1 MARILASGRNIR
13 SQATSKAKIKG
24 GTRSSPRFKSSKS
37 NTRPSA
43 SIVTTTLVV
52 GEKIPTTGTFTA
64 RLRLQDGTPKTLM
77 GLLDESESGIV
88 VWTFKPR
95 AEDEGISPHLS
106 HTTFPIYSST
116 SLVFRPT
123 VTPQE
128 NNIQHQT
135 NIQACDFASEIIK
148 SSYAG
153 PGLNMSVYGL
163 TTSSAATIASLQHR
177 NDEIYCDLLSDSG
190 GKLLRAMGYMDAE
203 GQVKRGAFVVSKDGT
218 ILMRK
223 TGGTMYNIADGV
235 FRVLKAVLKA
245 KSVVGR
251 VKVPY

>member
-1 MARILASGRNIR
+1 MARILDSGRNNR

-24 GTRSSPRFKSSKS
+24 GTRSSPRFKSSTS
-37 NTRPSA
+37 NTHPSA
-43 SIVTTTLVV
+43 SIVTTLVV
-52 GEKIPTTGTFTA
+52 GEKIPTTGNFTA

-106 HTTFPIYSST
+106 HTTFPIYPST
-116 SLVFRPT
+116 NLVFRPT

-135 NIQACDFASEIIK
+135 NIQACDFASEIIN

-153 PGLNMSVYGL
+153 PGLNMPVYGL

-177 NDEIYCDLLSDSG
+177 KDEIYCDLLSDSG
-190 GKLLRAMGYMDAE
+190 GKLLRAMGYMDAK
-203 GQVKRGAFVVSKDGT
+203 GQVKRGAFVISKDGT

-223 TGGTMYNIADGV
+223 TGGTMFNVADGV

-245 KSVVGR
+245 KSMVGR